1 MFIPEIIINYLFPSK
16 GSPFILT
23 VLVLSLI
30 FVAIPLIYL
39 SKKGIYAKFTM
50 YLITIVSSIVVFA
63 VNYGAPSMVNI
74 HFIYLPI
81 VLAAFYQNI
90 KNITLSGIFALS
102 TFTAVFITERDKVG
116 IVSSDY
122 AFYALLFSIIT
133 ICLMFQSRTS
143 EKSRMEAIL
152 SESEAKKQKIQAE
165 AAVNMMKKNTDSILR
180 FSEALKI
187 TTNNTSQSSTEVLSS
202 LHQMSVSFDDQ
213 TTSTQKISEQVGIV
227 QEDME
232 KANELSNDM
241 LEKSKKSTNII
252 SLSKTTLEEQK
263 KSIED
268 LKTSFAN
275 TEKTSEFLVQ
285 ETEKIGKIIS
295 AIQNIS
301 KQTNLLALNAN
312 IEASRA
318 GEAGRGFMVVADEI
332 RSLADETNI
341 ATKEIST
348 ILNSISQRTKDSMS
362 DIVISKN
369 AVEKSEATSN
379 EVEIAFNEISKNNE
393 KTLKQIN
400 NVSDRFSN
408 ILKSINEITHNITNI
423 SAISEENAA
432 SLQEVNSSFEM
443 IDEMIGHIDREFE
456 ELKIKTNLNI

>member
-1 MFIPEIIINYLFPSK
+1 MLIPEIIINYLFPSK

-133 ICLMFQSRTS
+133 ICLVFQSRTS